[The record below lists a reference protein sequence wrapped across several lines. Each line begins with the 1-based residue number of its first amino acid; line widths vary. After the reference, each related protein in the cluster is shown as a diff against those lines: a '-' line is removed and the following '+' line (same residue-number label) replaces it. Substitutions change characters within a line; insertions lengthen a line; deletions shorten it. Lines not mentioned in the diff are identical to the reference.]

1 MTEGQTSQETI
12 IEMKRKF
19 LMIMIGFVQNV
30 KMTISHGE
38 KDVINVQ
45 PQKRVVVDL
54 KETKNGMKET
64 GPKGQEGV
72 EVKTDLK
79 GQEGVEMKTDL
90 KGQEGVEV
98 KTDLKGQEGVEVK
111 TDLKGQEEMME
122 NLIIT
127 IDVITKNQKHRNQG
141 IEAPKDFAINQE
153 LISKIV
159 S

>member
-64 GPKGQEGV
+64 GPKGQEGI

-79 GQEGVEMKTDL
+79 GQEGVEM
-90 KGQEGVEV
+90 